1 MPVCRRWAFRPP
13 VDDRSWKKT
22 AIDRASARLHRERP
36 VQSPLTFE
44 NFVPL
49 LRPNKEIFGGEY
61 TRPSLVRLG
70 HSMSS
75 APSRL
80 ELPLSFA
87 TTATSTSSPDRE
99 ATRRRR
105 RLPPPA
111 PPNPQEEGI
120 TTAEAALTVAM
131 STGKRLAKR
140 SILGTRVVA
149 PGEDGRFYPAVIQVL
164 STVPLRKETFLF

>member
-1 MPVCRRWAFRPP
+1 M
-13 VDDRSWKKT
+13 
-22 AIDRASARLHRERP
+22 
-36 VQSPLTFE
+36 
-44 NFVPL
+44 PL

-164 STVPLRKETFLF
+164 STVLYLSERKHFYFKSFVVLFSLIFMLFFITTGRKDL